1 MLIRKGLD
9 TEKRSSPYSDSR
21 QCDFVWWIGIIQD
34 GCSLPGASPPT
45 VILIAGHGCKCSAL
59 RFILSERTGDL
70 IPRYRTGA
78 GFGQAHGWIRI
89 PGRDAL
95 RPETLVPA
103 RGARAHARAVGIEK
117 RRCRLLFSPS

>member
-45 VILIAGHGCKCSAL
+45 VILIAGHDCKCSAL

-78 GFGQAHGWIRI
+78 GFGQGPWMDSNSRV
-89 PGRDAL
+89 RCS
-95 RPETLVPA
+95 PA
-103 RGARAHARAVGIEK
+103 GEVGTGSGCSGAREG
-117 RRCRLLFSPS
+117 CRN